1 MKNRVCER
9 MVKFVG
15 QNLTV
20 RVWVTADQNF
30 NVDTQDVESLIRNY
44 SSIESTLE
52 NMRSLIQQI
61 ELLDNIAAAEV
72 LDSKGNGILLYPD
85 WN

>member
-1 MKNRVCER
+1 
-9 MVKFVG
+9 MVKFAG

-30 NVDTQDVESLIRNY
+30 NVDTQGLESLIKNY
-44 SSIESTLE
+44 STTESTLE

-61 ELLDNIAAAEV
+61 ESLDNIAAAEV
-72 LDSKGNGILLYPD
+72 LDSNGNGILLYPD